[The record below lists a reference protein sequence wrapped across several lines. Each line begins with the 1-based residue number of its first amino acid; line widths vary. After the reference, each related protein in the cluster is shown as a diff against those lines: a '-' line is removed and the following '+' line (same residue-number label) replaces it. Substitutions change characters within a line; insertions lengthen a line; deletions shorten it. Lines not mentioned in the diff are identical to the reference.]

1 MNELDY
7 QQPITSDLSEGPT
20 GIVIAGAGARG
31 AYEAG
36 VLSVLLPVL
45 ETQGRHPW
53 LFVGT
58 SAGAINAV
66 LFASWAHRPAEEAAE
81 LALARWRAAGRAQV
95 FNPIL
100 PSMMSVTARY
110 AAQLAGF
117 RVRLTHLL
125 DTAPQRQTLDRWLNW
140 PILHANLEKT
150 FPSTSVAVVTTA
162 CADGSTQV
170 FVEGSALTSMPPR
183 DDDRAIDYVKTTL
196 NPQHVMASA
205 AIPLA
210 FPPVRIEQDN
220 QLSRWHVDGGVR
232 MNAPLKPAV
241 ALGARQLIVIATH
254 PLTAA
259 SPNAS
264 RSHEHAPDLYASA
277 ASLLHG
283 ALTDR
288 MAEDVR
294 TLGKINALLKR
305 SAPENIRPGMR
316 AYRPIPYLFA
326 GPTTRDALGQLAEE
340 VYRSKY
346 RGPRA
351 WRYELDFPLLSRLI
365 GGNEETHGEL
375 LSYLFFDPDF
385 IDAAIEMG
393 RRDAQALLQQKAD
406 GLPWQWTA

>member
-1 MNELDY
+1 MNDIDH
-7 QQPITSDLSEGPT
+7 PNPASPDLTEGPT

-36 VLSVLLPVL
+36 VLSVLLPTL
-45 ETQGRHPW
+45 EAQGRHPW

-66 LFASWAHRPAEEAAE
+66 LFASWAHRPADEAAE
-81 LALARWRAAGRAQV
+81 IALTRWRGAGRAKV
-95 FNPIL
+95 INPIL

-125 DTAPQRQTLDRWLNW
+125 DTSPQRQTLDRWLNW

-162 CADGSTQV
+162 CATGRTQV
-170 FVEGSALTSMPPR
+170 FVQGAAAETLPVA
-183 DDDRAIDYVKTTL
+183 DDERAIDYVNAPLTA
-196 NPQHVMASA
+196 QHVLASA

-210 FPPVRIEQDN
+210 FPPVRIEQDD
-220 QLSRWHVDGGVR
+220 QPAGWHTDGGVR

-254 PLTAA
+254 PLT
-259 SPNAS
+259 STTPNNP
-264 RSHEHAPDLYASA
+264 RSSDLAPDLYTSA
-277 ASLLHG
+277 ANLLHG

-294 TLGKINALLKR
+294 TLGKINALL
-305 SAPENIRPGMR
+305 NHTDTDNTRPGKR

-326 GPTTRDALGQLAEE
+326 GPATRDALGQLAEE

-346 RGPRA
+346 RGARA

-365 GGNEETHGEL
+365 GGDEATHGEL

-385 IDAAIEMG
+385 IEAAIELG
-393 RRDAQALLQQKAD
+393 RRDAQALLQPKV
-406 GLPWQWTA
+406 GGIPWRWSL